1 LSTKPVTIS
10 LDEKTLKTLD
20 EIRGLIKR
28 SSFIQEIIIK
38 NLEKRESRGD
48 DSTQLITKKTSHQR
62 SFNS

>member
-38 NLEKRESRGD
+38 NLEKRENRGD
-48 DSTQLITKKTSHQR
+48 DSPQLITKKTSRQR

>member
-48 DSTQLITKKTSHQR
+48 DSPQLITKKTSHQR